1 MGAEWTL
8 TRVDILSLRLAA
20 PKPSLQIR
28 LRVKSLGCQRCYRGC
43 RAGRLVGRRKHEQK
57 MKMQLTHFEI
67 PIIIGRC
74 SKQGRRHEPR
84 ESVLRHIDAQAA
96 AVVTVSQSTST
107 RNMVP
112 PALYVLNAAAITKP
126 HAIDHLAADM
136 RGYHVDVGIIT
147 ETHFKKSH
155 ASHAFKVDGYSLYR
169 RDRSKRR
176 GGGVA
181 IYVSSHLH
189 SSVWLPDNDQ
199 SDFEMLWVR
208 VQSDE
213 HNVIICAI
221 YHPPK
226 PIYQTTDLLRHI
238 DSCLET
244 ISRDLPSALVV
255 LAGDFNS
262 LSDSDVVSRTA
273 WAHISSQ

>member
-1 MGAEWTL
+1 
-8 TRVDILSLRLAA
+8 V
-20 PKPSLQIR
+20 
-28 LRVKSLGCQRCYRGC
+28 
-43 RAGRLVGRRKHEQK
+43 
-57 MKMQLTHFEI
+57 
-67 PIIIGRC
+67 
-74 SKQGRRHEPR
+74 
-84 ESVLRHIDAQAA
+84 
-96 AVVTVSQSTST
+96 
-107 RNMVP
+107 VP

-126 HAIDHLAADM
+126 HAVDHLAADM
-136 RGYHVDVGIIT
+136 HGYHVDVGIIT

-155 ASHAFKVDGYSLYR
+155 ASHTFEVDGYSLYR
-169 RDRSKRR
+169 RDRAKRR

-181 IYVSSHLH
+181 MYVSSRLR
-189 SSVWLPDNDQ
+189 STVWLPDNDQ

-226 PIYQTTDLLRHI
+226 PIYHTIDLLCHI
-238 DSCLET
+238 DSCLES

-262 LSDSDVVSRTA
+262 LSDSDVVSRTGL
-273 WAHISSQ
+273 ISLVNKPTRGTSCLDRIYVNELCYENVRVVTSKDYK